1 MTDDDRRTEFR
12 VSRTKLQHGMLLAGF
27 LGLIGVYFLVTNGP
41 DTPSAGWAGAINL
54 VLAAAVA
61 ISVYVI
67 AHDRRPRMVIDAQGL
82 WYRDWSLPP
91 IPWNAIDAV
100 GFRGARM
107 QSFIEIDLRDAKA
120 LINALPDGQRRR
132 LRGNRL
138 VQPPHLIIQNGA
150 LDAPLDEIHAAIV
163 EWLPPTPRHAV
174 NRDHAAPR

>member
-1 MTDDDRRTEFR
+1 MIDDDRRIEFR
-12 VSRTKLQHGMLLAGF
+12 VSRTKLRHGMLLAGF

-54 VLAAAVA
+54 ALAVAVA
-61 ISVYVI
+61 ISVYMI
-67 AHDRRPRMVIDAQGL
+67 GHDRRPRMTIDSRGL

-100 GFRGARM
+100 GFRGGRM
-107 QSFIEIDLRDAKA
+107 QSFIEIDLRDAET
-120 LINALPDGQRRR
+120 LIDALPEDQRRR

-138 VQPPHLIIQNGA
+138 VQPPHLFIPNGA
-150 LDAPLDEIHAAIV
+150 LDASLDDIHAAIV
-163 EWLPPTPRHAV
+163 ERLPPTPRHAA